1 MTAASD
7 PLFNPDAYPLEVSQG
22 RDIRAGHVRGCWLE
36 FANLVQ
42 ASLAQDPV
50 FSEAIR
56 AARARGSL
64 LSDQKLGNLFLVLRY
79 ATPPDADVFEFGSY
93 RGGSAVFM
101 ASILKSLG
109 RSSRVYAFDTFEGMP
124 PTDAVRDLHKE
135 GDFRDADLDGLRDF
149 IAAHGLGE
157 HLSLVKGRFDET
169 LPGVL
174 ADAIRPGLLHI
185 DCDIYEPVKYV
196 IQACA
201 PHMREAGHI
210 ILDDPLHGSCLGA
223 FDAVQEVLVR
233 DMALTAEQAYPHL
246 VYRYPPLR
254 AD

>member
-1 MTAASD
+1 MSAASD
-7 PLFNPDAYPLEVSQG
+7 PLFNPGAYPLQVSQG
-22 RDIRAGHVRGCWLE
+22 RDIRAGHTRGCWLE

-42 ASLAQDPV
+42 ASLADDPV
-50 FSEAIR
+50 FMEAIH

-64 LSDQKLGNLFLVLRY
+64 LSDEKLGNLFLVLRY
-79 ATPPDADVFEFGSY
+79 ATRPDTDVFEFGSY

-101 ASILKSLG
+101 ASIMKSLG
-109 RSSRVYAFDTFEGMP
+109 RTSRVYAFDTFEGMP
-124 PTDAVRDLHKE
+124 PTDAVRDLHNE
-135 GDFRDADLDGLRDF
+135 GDFRDADLQGLREF
-149 IAAHGLGE
+149 ISTHGLDE
-157 HLSLVKGRFDET
+157 HLTLVQGRFDET

-174 ADAIRPGLLHI
+174 AQGIWPDLLHI

-196 IQACA
+196 LRACS
-201 PHMREAGHI
+201 PHMRIGGHI

-233 DMALTAEQAYPHL
+233 EMALTAEQAYPHL

-254 AD
+254 DR